1 MTIKGYANINYG
13 ANLDPEEIP
22 KRWYNIVP
30 DLPEKLEPML
40 DPLTMEPVRKS
51 DMERLF
57 PKEIVRQQ
65 FSEERYFDIPEE
77 VLDAYRRLPRPTP
90 LIRARRFEEY
100 LKTPAMIFFKGEHVS
115 PVGSMKP
122 NTAIPQAY
130 YAAKQGIETAIS
142 ETGAGQWGSALSM
155 SCSLF
160 GLKSRIYMVRVS
172 SRQKPGR
179 KIMMETYGSEVLESP
194 SDRTKIGR
202 KYLKEKPDH
211 PGSLGIAISEA
222 VEDVLS
228 DENSRYLL
236 ASSFNYALAHQ
247 TMIGLEVKKQL
258 EMLDLKPDIMTGAIG
273 GGSNYSGFI
282 YPILSEQMK
291 TGMDTE
297 FMAVESAAVPST
309 TRGKFTYDFADS
321 SELTPLVKMYTV
333 GHDFANPPIH
343 AGGLRYHGKAPS
355 LSLLINKGF
364 VKSVSYTQ
372 KKIFEAAE
380 IFAKTEGIFPAP
392 ESAHGLRYAMDQ
404 ALACRRTGEKK
415 VILFNNCGHGILDLS
430 AYQEYNSG
438 RLEDWEPGEITI
450 PEYAK
455 K

>member
-1 MTIKGYANINYG
+1 MTTKGYSDLNYG
-13 ANLDPEEIP
+13 ANLDPEDIP
-22 KRWYNIVP
+22 RRWYNIVP
-30 DLPEKLEPML
+30 DLPEKLAPML
-40 DPLTMEPVRKS
+40 DPKTMEPVKKS

-57 PKEIVRQQ
+57 PKEIVKQQ
-65 FSEERYFDIPEE
+65 FSEDRYFDIPEE

-90 LIRARRFEEY
+90 LIRAKRFEEY

-122 NTAIPQAY
+122 NTALPQTY
-130 YAAKQGIETAIS
+130 YAMKQGIEMAVS
-142 ETGAGQWGSALSM
+142 ETGAGQWGSALAM

-160 GLKSRIYMVRVS
+160 GMKSRIYMVRVS

-194 SDRTKIGR
+194 SKNTEIGK
-202 KYLKEKPDH
+202 KYLENDPEH

-228 DENSRYLL
+228 NENSRYLL

-247 TMIGLEVKKQL
+247 TIIGLELEKQL
-258 EMLDLKPDIMTGAIG
+258 DMLDIEPDVMTGAIG

-282 YPILSEQMK
+282 YPILSRNLK
-291 TGMDTE
+291 KKGVTE
-297 FMAVESAAVPST
+297 FVAVESAAVPST
-309 TRGKFTYDFADS
+309 TRGQFTYDFADT

-333 GHDFANPPIH
+333 GHNFANPPIH

-355 LSLLINKGF
+355 LSMLINKGF
-364 VKSVSYTQ
+364 VRSVSYTQ
-372 KKIFEAAE
+372 NKIFEAAE
-380 IFAKTEGIFPAP
+380 IFARTEGIFPAP
-392 ESAHGLRYAMDQ
+392 ESAHGLRYAMDE
-404 ALACRRTGEKK
+404 ALRCKKTGEKK
-415 VILFNNCGHGILDLS
+415 VIIFNNCGHGILDLS

-438 RLEDWEPGEITI
+438 KLQDWEPGEIRI
-450 PEYAK
+450 PEYVK
-455 K
+455 

>member
-1 MTIKGYANINYG
+1 MTAKGYSDLNYG
-13 ANLDPEEIP
+13 ANLDPEDIP
-22 KRWYNIVP
+22 RRWYNIVP
-30 DLPEKLEPML
+30 DLPEKLAPML
-40 DPLTMEPVRKS
+40 DPKTMEPVKKS

-57 PKEIVRQQ
+57 PKEIVKQQ
-65 FSEERYFDIPEE
+65 FSEDRYFDIPEE

-122 NTAIPQAY
+122 NTALPQTY
-130 YAAKQGIETAIS
+130 YAMKQGIELAVS
-142 ETGAGQWGSALSM
+142 ETGAGQWGSALAM

-160 GLKSRIYMVRVS
+160 GMKSRIYMVRVS

-194 SDRTKIGR
+194 SRNTKIGS
-202 KYLKEKPDH
+202 KYLESDPEH

-228 DENSRYLL
+228 NDNARYLL

-247 TMIGLEVKKQL
+247 TIIGLELEKQL
-258 EMLDLKPDIMTGAIG
+258 EMLDIEPDLMTGAIG

-282 YPILSEQMK
+282 YPILSRSLRKKGE
-291 TGMDTE
+291 TE
-297 FMAVESAAVPST
+297 FVAVESAAVPST
-309 TRGKFTYDFADS
+309 TRGQFTYDFADT

-333 GHDFANPPIH
+333 GHNFANPPIH

-355 LSLLINKGF
+355 LSMLINKGF
-364 VKSVSYTQ
+364 VRSVSYTQ
-372 KKIFEAAE
+372 NKIFEAAE
-380 IFAKTEGIFPAP
+380 LFARTEGIFPAP
-392 ESAHGLRYAMDQ
+392 ESAHGLRYAMDE
-404 ALACRRTGEKK
+404 ALRCKKTGEKK
-415 VILFNNCGHGILDLS
+415 VIIFNNCGHGILDLS

-438 RLEDWEPGEITI
+438 KLQDWEPGEIRI
-450 PEYAK
+450 PEYVK
-455 K
+455 